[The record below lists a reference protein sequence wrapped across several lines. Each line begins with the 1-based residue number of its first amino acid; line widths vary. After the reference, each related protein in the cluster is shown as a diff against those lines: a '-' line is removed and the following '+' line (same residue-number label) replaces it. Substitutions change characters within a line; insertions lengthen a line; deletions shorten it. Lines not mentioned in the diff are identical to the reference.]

1 MCYSQAVDEFIHET
15 TEKGQLF
22 FFHGMMLFN
31 QEAEKE
37 KKTKKE
43 LNVRWLEMT
52 SSSNHYEKIS
62 IDWKGHSG
70 VFTITKSNHSCCTFQ
85 CILSDSLAS
94 ILPRLM
100 YMNTT
105 SSKRN
110 VPVRIHFSAF
120 KGICYVNKTF
130 LFAWLIFHSV
140 KILMA
145 FLLSK
150 HWLYSNIPLTS

>member
-1 MCYSQAVDEFIHET
+1 MAA
-15 TEKGQLF
+15 LF
-22 FFHGMMLFN
+22 FHDMILFN
-31 QEAEKE
+31 QEAEKIVRR
-37 KKTKKE
+37 KK
-43 LNVRWLEMT
+43 RRLEVT

-62 IDWKGHSG
+62 LDWKRSFTG
-70 VFTITKSNHSCCTFQ
+70 VSTITNSNHSCCTFK
-85 CILSDSLAS
+85 CILFDSLAS

-130 LFAWLIFHSV
+130 LFTSFHWVIFHSV
-140 KILMA
+140 KLMKTLMA
-145 FLLSK
+145 FLFSK
-150 HWLYSNIPLTS
+150 HWLYSNISLICCNFWGNHDA